1 MSSNTDIGGTGATK
15 KLRIETEGTLD
26 AQTEAPAVEPIFDFE
41 FTLVNVDT
49 VIADLV
55 RAKNKVELEKLKTA
69 LETMMEYLNQKSK
82 RLGLSGD
89 EKKAIDA
96 KINTASY
103 GLGKISLQTLPNESE
118 SPTPS
123 RVSSITAGLDTPL
136 VQKTDLEASRA
147 RVDELFGWY
156 ASKKEGYR
164 KYVAPYFPMIQ
175 SSGMGKTRLFVEL
188 RRSFV
193 DENYKK
199 VMESRECFNPDKQES
214 NEDKEMREQ
223 QLSHCFMILCQR
235 ANDIQNDHGGF
246 FFQGTMKIEDKYE
259 ESVATMDTILL
270 PLYNLFSKNM
280 DYIYKQDKVV
290 LLFDEAQSLVNSTN
304 GFPFRCILKWLRYDV
319 PRANIVAV
327 FAGTTSALT
336 Q

>member
-1 MSSNTDIGGTGATK
+1 MRDYWN
-15 KLRIETEGTLD
+15 
-26 AQTEAPAVEPIFDFE
+26 Q
-41 FTLVNVDT
+41 
-49 VIADLV
+49 
-55 RAKNKVELEKLKTA
+55 KNKRPGWTG
-69 LETMMEYLNQKSK
+69 N
-82 RLGLSGD
+82 

-96 KINTASY
+96 KTEAAWY
-103 GLGKISLQTLPNESE
+103 GLMKISVQTLLNESE
-118 SPTPS
+118 SPTPG
-123 RVSSITAGLDTPL
+123 RVTSITAGWDTPL
-136 VQKTDLEASRA
+136 VQTTDLEAFRA

-156 ASKKEGYR
+156 ASKKEGYG
-164 KYVAPYFPMIQ
+164 KYIAPYFPMIQ
-175 SSGMGKTRLFVEL
+175 SSGMGKTRLFVAL

-199 VMESRECFNPDKQES
+199 VMESRECFNPGKEES

-235 ANDIQNDHGGF
+235 ANDIQKDSGEF
-246 FFQGTMKIEDKYE
+246 VFQGTMKIEDKYE

-270 PLYNLFSKNM
+270 PLYNLFSKNK

-304 GFPFRCILKWLRYDV
+304 GFPFRCILKWLRYSV

-327 FAGTTSALT
+327 FAETTSALT
-336 Q
+336 HYVYQDFTTDSSSRNPAVPSWNDSNTATCVYPPFFRI

>member
-1 MSSNTDIGGTGATK
+1 MSSNTDIGGPGATK
-15 KLRIETEGTLD
+15 QLRMETEGTLD

-41 FTLVNVDT
+41 FTLVNVDK
-49 VIADLV
+49 VITDLV
-55 RAKNKVELEKLKTA
+55 TAKNKVDLEKLKTK
-69 LETMMEYLNQKSK
+69 LETMREYLNQKNK
-82 RLGLSGD
+82 RPGWTD
-89 EKKAIDA
+89 NEKKAIDA
-96 KINTASY
+96 KTEAAWY
-103 GLGKISLQTLPNESE
+103 GLMKISVQTLLNESE

-123 RVSSITAGLDTPL
+123 RVSSITEGWDTPL
-136 VQKTDLEASRA
+136 VQTTDLEAFRA
-147 RVDELFGWY
+147 RVDDLFGWY
-156 ASKKEGYR
+156 ASKKEGYG

-235 ANDIQNDHGGF
+235 ASDIQKDSGGF
-246 FFQGTMKIEDKYE
+246 FFQGTMEIEDKYE
-259 ESVATMDTILL
+259 KSVATMDTILL
-270 PLYNLFSKNM
+270 PLYNLFSKNK

-290 LLFDEAQSLVNSTN
+290 LLFDEA
-304 GFPFRCILKWLRYDV
+304 
-319 PRANIVAV
+319 
-327 FAGTTSALT
+327 
-336 Q
+336 